1 MLNAQFFTDTG
12 QHREKTR
19 TLAVYLQSNTA
30 TNASIMRWHGWTSSW
45 RNS

>member
-12 QHREKTR
+12 QHQRKR
-19 TLAVYLQSNTA
+19 GRWRYILQSNTA